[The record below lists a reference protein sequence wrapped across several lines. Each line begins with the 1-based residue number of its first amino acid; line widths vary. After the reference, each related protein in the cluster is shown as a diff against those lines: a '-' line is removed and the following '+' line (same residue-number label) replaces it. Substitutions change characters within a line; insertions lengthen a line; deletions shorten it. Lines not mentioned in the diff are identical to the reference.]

1 LETPQLTAALEA
13 AENLARAVGSTGP
26 IDLEIRA
33 GDRWLHI
40 RGSSE
45 SGVLTGTCD
54 DVTERRREIDT
65 LEERA
70 LLSSLGAEVGIAL
83 TRGNSIPET
92 LRFCTEAVVR
102 HLDAAFARI
111 WTVSEDHKTLEL
123 QASSGM
129 YTHLDGPH
137 SRVPVGKFK
146 IGLIAQER
154 EPHLTNDVQN
164 DPRVGDREW
173 ARREGMISFAG
184 YPLIVDDRVA
194 GVIAMFARRPLGEE
208 TLAALAV
215 ISNMVAIGI
224 ERKRGEVALRTSEAR
239 KSAIFNTALDGIVTM
254 DHESR
259 ILEFNPAAEEMF
271 GYTHDE
277 IVGRQMP
284 DMIMPEQ
291 YREAHYRGLR
301 HYLATGTAPV
311 LGKRIELTGLRRDG
325 TEFPVE
331 LAINHIPLDGPPV
344 FEAFLRDITARR
356 QAEQELREAK
366 ETAEKANRAKSDF
379 LASMSHELR
388 TPLNAIIGY
397 GEMLEEEARDLGVSA
412 LLPDLAKVHEAGKH
426 LLGLISSILDLS
438 KIEAGKMELFVE
450 DFALASLI
458 REVEA
463 VARPVV
469 EKEGNR
475 FEVQVKA
482 EGVRMRADRG
492 KVRQS
497 LLNLLSNAGKF
508 TKDGEIRLEVE
519 TDGHGWIVFRVT
531 DTGIGIGSDQMRGL
545 FAQFRQGDSSTARRF
560 GGTGLGLALTRRF
573 CRMMGGD
580 VSAESDPGRGSVFTI
595 RLPPTQD
602 SVEAIAAPSAIAAAN
617 PGCTDDTVLIIDDD
631 PVARHLIEHVVKRE
645 GLNAASA
652 ADGETGL
659 RMAREI
665 RPVLI
670 TLDVMMPSM
679 DGWTVLAEIK
689 ADPELKGTP
698 VVMLTMVDDRN
709 LGFTLGAAD
718 YLIKPVARE
727 QLVGLLRKYACG
739 RAVCTALVIDDDPDS
754 RRMMKQSLAR
764 EGWEVREA
772 RDGREGLAC
781 LREREPDLII
791 LDLMMP
797 GMDGFEFTVE
807 ARRNP
812 AWREI
817 PIVVITAKDIT
828 AEDRARLNGKVRTV
842 LHKGSCTREELLA
855 EVQRAVTLCRRG
867 ARQG

>member
-1 LETPQLTAALEA
+1 
-13 AENLARAVGSTGP
+13 
-26 IDLEIRA
+26 
-33 GDRWLHI
+33 
-40 RGSSE
+40 
-45 SGVLTGTCD
+45 
-54 DVTERRREIDT
+54 
-65 LEERA
+65 
-70 LLSSLGAEVGIAL
+70 
-83 TRGNSIPET
+83 
-92 LRFCTEAVVR
+92 
-102 HLDAAFARI
+102 
-111 WTVSEDHKTLEL
+111 
-123 QASSGM
+123 
-129 YTHLDGPH
+129 
-137 SRVPVGKFK
+137 
-146 IGLIAQER
+146 
-154 EPHLTNDVQN
+154 
-164 DPRVGDREW
+164 
-173 ARREGMISFAG
+173 
-184 YPLIVDDRVA
+184 
-194 GVIAMFARRPLGEE
+194 
-208 TLAALAV
+208 
-215 ISNMVAIGI
+215 
-224 ERKRGEVALRTSEAR
+224 
-239 KSAIFNTALDGIVTM
+239 
-254 DHESR
+254 
-259 ILEFNPAAEEMF
+259 
-271 GYTHDE
+271 
-277 IVGRQMP
+277 
-284 DMIMPEQ
+284 
-291 YREAHYRGLR
+291 
-301 HYLATGTAPV
+301 
-311 LGKRIELTGLRRDG
+311 
-325 TEFPVE
+325 
-331 LAINHIPLDGPPV
+331 
-344 FEAFLRDITARR
+344 
-356 QAEQELREAK
+356 
-366 ETAEKANRAKSDF
+366 
-379 LASMSHELR
+379 
-388 TPLNAIIGY
+388 
-397 GEMLEEEARDLGVSA
+397 
-412 LLPDLAKVHEAGKH
+412 
-426 LLGLISSILDLS
+426 
-438 KIEAGKMELFVE
+438 
-450 DFALASLI
+450 
-458 REVEA
+458 
-463 VARPVV
+463 
-469 EKEGNR
+469 
-475 FEVQVKA
+475 
-482 EGVRMRADRG
+482 
-492 KVRQS
+492 
-497 LLNLLSNAGKF
+497 
-508 TKDGEIRLEVE
+508 
-519 TDGHGWIVFRVT
+519 VT

-602 SVEAIAAPSAIAAAN
+602 SVEAIAAPSAIAAPN